1 MPPKRTFQHVSCLC
15 GADVLV
21 NPMNRE
27 RTVTCHACGNTF
39 TFAVSMDAASQN
51 SRVSLI
57 LPKGAFK
64 PEGESLALTAAPAAR
79 SAEPEVPAAEFEPL
93 PDLEPEAPPPPP
105 PPPPPKSV
113 TRISKRAKTIQTL
126 MGHCECGT
134 VFPLEDNGELTSVQS
149 CTACGRSYHVVFK
162 LEPGTRQKSAIIVP
176 TKPLMHGR
184 MVTSTPKPKGATK
197 VGKTVGPPPKA
208 RTKVGNTKVIK
219 PAAPS
224 KPKGPVEVPPGAQA
238 VPCPC
243 GETFIVRRKDVDQE
257 LKCAGCGKKT
267 RFEER
272 RDPQT
277 LAPII
282 RIKPG

>member
-1 MPPKRTFQHVSCLC
+1 MAHKKPLPRVSCLC
-15 GADVLV
+15 GTTVQVD
-21 NPMNRE
+21 PMNPDRQ
-27 RTVTCHACGNTF
+27 VTCPGCGNTF
-39 TFAVSMDAASQN
+39 DFAVTMDQTSQN

-57 LPKGAFK
+57 LPRGALK
-64 PEGESLALTAAPAAR
+64 PSGESLALHALPPAPKPPPEEPVAEFQDLE
-79 SAEPEVPAAEFEPL
+79 EPEP
-93 PDLEPEAPPPPP
+93 APPPPP
-105 PPPPPKSV
+105 PKTAPPLPRKGN
-113 TRISKRAKTIQTL
+113 TIQIL

-134 VFPLEDNGELTSVQS
+134 VFPLEDNGELTTVQS

-184 MVTSTPKPKGATK
+184 MVTSTPKPKGAAK
-197 VGKTVGPPPKA
+197 AGKTVAPPAKA
-208 RTKVGNTKVIK
+208 RTKVGNTKVVK
-219 PAAPS
+219 PAAPV
-224 KPKGPVEVPPGAQA
+224 KAKGPVEIPPGAQA

-257 LKCAGCGKKT
+257 LNCAGCGKRT